1 MHPIRALIAAVLATV
16 ALACASASA
25 CAASSGASGR
35 IEVAAKSWVL
45 YDFNARQVLAS
56 EQGERRFEPASLTK
70 LMTAY
75 LVFQAL
81 ERGDIERSRIVTAS
95 KAALL
100 APGARMYLDERHPAT
115 IDQLLRGLIVQSG
128 NDAAVA
134 LAETV
139 AGSESRF
146 VERMNAQAQRLGLTN
161 TRFANA
167 SGKPEAQHYS
177 TSHDMARLAAALIRD
192 FPKDYRLFAEREFT
206 FNGLTQPNRNRLLGR
221 DPSVDGLKTGQ
232 TPAAG
237 YCLVSS
243 AKRGERRIIAVVMGA
258 ANDAA
263 RAAQSQRLLNLGFTR
278 WDAMRVGGSSA
289 ELARVRVWKGESRD
303 VALGL
308 AGETLLAVPHQRR
321 GRIQPRIEVRKLVE
335 APVTAGQPL
344 GRLTLV
350 ADGEIL
356 AEYPLVAREPVE
368 LGGFFRRLVDTA
380 LLWLE

>member
-1 MHPIRALIAAVLATV
+1 M
-16 ALACASASA
+16 
-25 CAASSGASGR
+25 
-35 IEVAAKSWVL
+35 
-45 YDFNARQVLAS
+45 LAS

-81 ERGDIERSRIVTAS
+81 ERGDIERSRMVTAS

-263 RAAQSQRLLNLGFTR
+263 RAAQSQRLLNLGLRALAPLPEQFQPTDDPARRPYVRLSDEGPGCVNVRRIGHHTR
-278 WDAMRVGGSSA
+278 AEHAPGG
-289 ELARVRVWKGESRD
+289 EL
-303 VALGL
+303 
-308 AGETLLAVPHQRR
+308 R
-321 GRIQPRIEVRKLVE
+321 GRARPHDDLVVR
-335 APVTAGQPL
+335 G
-344 GRLTLV
+344 
-350 ADGEIL
+350 
-356 AEYPLVAREPVE
+356 
-368 LGGFFRRLVDTA
+368 
-380 LLWLE
+380 

>member
-1 MHPIRALIAAVLATV
+1 M
-16 ALACASASA
+16 
-25 CAASSGASGR
+25 
-35 IEVAAKSWVL
+35 
-45 YDFNARQVLAS
+45 LAS

-192 FPKDYRLFAEREFT
+192 FPKDYRL
-206 FNGLTQPNRNRLLGR
+206 LGR

-350 ADGEIL
+350 ADGETL